1 MKRARRI
8 AAHLTIALLL
18 VLAALV
24 VLDGFNPA
32 MGFLNSTV
40 SKVFYVLLCAVGLF
54 TSVSLAWKE
63 N

>member
-1 MKRARRI
+1 MNRARRV

-24 VLDGFNPA
+24 ALDSFNPA

-54 TSVSLAWKE
+54 TAISLAWRE